1 MSEQAFIDA
10 MRTLFRV
17 WQGTENAD
25 EILNDVVGTV
35 GSRCWGMNAPQLRE
49 LRAKCG
55 SPFCYHGLE
64 TVIEVK
70 RL

>member
-25 EILNDVVGTV
+25 EILNDVIGTV
-35 GSRCWGMNAPQLRE
+35 GSRCWGMNAPQLRL
-49 LRAKCG
+49 LRAKCNVPLSYLG
-55 SPFCYHGLE
+55 GD
-64 TVIEVK
+64 IEVR